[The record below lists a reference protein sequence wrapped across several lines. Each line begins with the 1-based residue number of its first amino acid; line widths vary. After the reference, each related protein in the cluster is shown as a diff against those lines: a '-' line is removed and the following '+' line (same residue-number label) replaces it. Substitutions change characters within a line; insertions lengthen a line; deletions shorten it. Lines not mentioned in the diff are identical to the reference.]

1 MAHAVLA
8 RARKALRRVYYEDNG
23 ASVTTDQDT
32 APRTYEKPSRR
43 RLSSSP
49 VPHPSRHLAILSLT
63 ALGVV
68 YGDIGTS
75 PLYALRACFNPDVG
89 LPREPATVYGVLS
102 LIVWSLILIVTVKY
116 IVVIMRL
123 DNRGEG
129 GILALLALL
138 LQKQRRGLIVA
149 LGLFGAAL
157 LYGDGMITPAIS
169 VLSAIEGL
177 EIAVPELRHLVVPA
191 TLLILVLLF
200 VCQRY
205 GTARVGGVFGPIMLV
220 WFGTI
225 GTLGGIE
232 IARSPAILLALNP
245 WYGVQLFARHGTA
258 GFLILGAVVLA
269 VTGAEALYAD
279 MGHFGR
285 RPIRLAWFV
294 IVLPALLLNYFGQ
307 AALVLRQ
314 PEAIV
319 NPFYLLA
326 PGSLLYPLLAL
337 STLATVVASQ
347 ALISGAFSLTH
358 QCVQLRYSPRVSI
371 VHTSPTE
378 PGQIYIPS
386 VNTALM
392 IGCLLLV
399 LAFRTSTAL
408 GAAYG
413 IAVTGT
419 MAITTVLFGVLAR
432 RDWRWPVWRIAAVA
446 GGFLVI
452 DLAFAAANVTK
463 IRQGGWVPL
472 AIAAGLFLLM
482 TTWNRGTELLSRW
495 LSDATV
501 PFEDFLREVEELK
514 PPRVPGTAVFLTTHV
529 EGAPLVL
536 QLHLRH
542 NKALHEELILLA
554 IVTEQVPEVEESRR
568 VKVENLTLGFHR
580 VWAHYGFMER
590 ADVEEILVHCR
601 AAGIRAPEE
610 ETTYYLGRMRLLP
623 TGRARMMRWRKRL
636 FSLMSRNASSA
647 ADFFSLPPD
656 RVVELGARVEF

>member
-1 MAHAVLA
+1 MTSD
-8 RARKALRRVYYEDNG
+8 RV
-23 ASVTTDQDT
+23 T
-32 APRTYEKPSRR
+32 AQRPSPGR
-43 RLSSSP
+43 
-49 VPHPSRHLAILSLT
+49 LAILSLT

-75 PLYALRACFNPDVG
+75 PLYAFRACFSPDVG
-89 LPREPATVYGVLS
+89 LPRDPATVYGVLS
-102 LIVWSLILIVTVKY
+102 LIIWSLILVVTVKY
-116 IVVIMRL
+116 VVVIMRL

-129 GILALLALL
+129 GILALLALV
-138 LQKQRRGLIVA
+138 LQKQRRGPIVA

-157 LYGDGMITPAIS
+157 LYGDGIITPAIS
-169 VLSAIEGL
+169 VLSAVEGL
-177 EIAVPELRHLVVPA
+177 EIAVPELSHLVVPA
-191 TLLILVLLF
+191 TLVILLLLF

-205 GTARVGGVFGPIMLV
+205 GTARVGGVFGPIMLA
-220 WFGTI
+220 WFATI
-225 GTLGGIE
+225 GSLGGME
-232 IARSPAILLALNP
+232 IARSPSVLLALNP
-245 WYGVQLFARHGTA
+245 WYGFELFARHGAA

-294 IVLPALLLNYFGQ
+294 IVLPALMLNYFGQ
-307 AALVLRQ
+307 GALVLRQ
-314 PEAIV
+314 PETIV

-326 PGSLLYPLLAL
+326 PAALLYPLVAL

-371 VHTSPTE
+371 VHTSRSE
-378 PGQIYIPS
+378 PGQIYVPA

-399 LAFRTSTAL
+399 VAFRSSTAL

-413 IAVTGT
+413 VAVTGT

-432 RDWRWPVWRIAAVA
+432 RRWRWPAWRIGAVA

-482 TTWNRGTELLSRW
+482 TTWNRGTELLGRW
-495 LSDATV
+495 LSEATV
-501 PFEDFLREVEELK
+501 PFEGFLEEIEQLK

-542 NKALHEELILLA
+542 NKALHDEVILLA
-554 IVTEQVPEVEESRR
+554 IMTEQVPEVEEGER
-568 VKVENLTLGFHR
+568 VKVEDLTLGLYR
-580 VWAHYGFMER
+580 VWARYGFMER
-590 ADVEEILVHCR
+590 ADVERILVHCR
-601 AAGIRAPEE
+601 AAGIRAEE
-610 ETTYYLGRMRLLP
+610 DETTYYLGRMRLLP
-623 TGRARMMRWRKRL
+623 TGRSRMMRWRKRL

>member
-1 MAHAVLA
+1 MT
-8 RARKALRRVYYEDNG
+8 RETET
-23 ASVTTDQDT
+23 AS
-32 APRTYEKPSRR
+32 RPSRQ
-43 RLSSSP
+43 RL
-49 VPHPSRHLAILSLT
+49 AFLSLT

-75 PLYALRACFNPDVG
+75 PLYAFKACFSPDVG
-89 LPREPATVYGVLS
+89 LPRDPATVYGVLS

-116 IVVIMRL
+116 VLVIMRL

-129 GILALLALL
+129 GIVALLALL
-138 LQKQRRGLIVA
+138 PQKRRHGLGLIVA

-157 LYGDGMITPAIS
+157 LYGDGIITPAIS
-169 VLSAIEGL
+169 VLSAVEGL
-177 EIAVPELRHLVVPA
+177 EIAVPELSHLVVPA
-191 TLLILVLLF
+191 TLAILFLLF

-220 WFGTI
+220 WFATI
-225 GTLGGIE
+225 GTLGGVE
-232 IARSPAILLALNP
+232 IARSPAVLLALNP
-245 WYGVQLFARHGTA
+245 RYGFELFARHGTA

-294 IVLPALLLNYFGQ
+294 MVLPALMLNYFGQ
-307 AALVLRQ
+307 GALVLRQ
-314 PEAIV
+314 PETIA

-326 PGSLLYPLLAL
+326 PAALLYPLLAL

-371 VHTSPTE
+371 VHTSRSE
-378 PGQIYIPS
+378 PGQIYIPA

-399 LAFRTSTAL
+399 TAFRSSTAL

-413 IAVTGT
+413 VAVTGT

-432 RDWRWPVWRIAAVA
+432 RRWRWPAWRIVAVA

-472 AIAAGLFLLM
+472 VIAAGLFLLM

-495 LSDATV
+495 LSEATV
-501 PFEDFLREVEELK
+501 PFERFLEEVEQLK

-542 NKALHEELILLA
+542 NKALHEEVILLA
-554 IVTEQVPEVEESRR
+554 IMTEQVPEVEESQRIS
-568 VKVENLTLGFHR
+568 VEVLTLGLYR

-590 ADVEEILVHCR
+590 ADVERILVHCR
-601 AAGIRAPEE
+601 AAGIRAKED

-623 TGRARMMRWRKRL
+623 TGRAPMLRWRKRL
-636 FSLMSRNASSA
+636 FGLMARNASSA

-656 RVVELGARVEF
+656 RVVEQGARVEF

>member
-1 MAHAVLA
+1 MTSD
-8 RARKALRRVYYEDNG
+8 RV
-23 ASVTTDQDT
+23 T
-32 APRTYEKPSRR
+32 AQRPSPGR
-43 RLSSSP
+43 
-49 VPHPSRHLAILSLT
+49 LAILSLT

-75 PLYALRACFNPDVG
+75 PLYAFRACFSPDVG
-89 LPREPATVYGVLS
+89 LPRDPATVYGVLS
-102 LIVWSLILIVTVKY
+102 LVIWSLILVVTVKY
-116 IVVIMRL
+116 VVVIMRL

-129 GILALLALL
+129 GILALLALV
-138 LQKQRRGLIVA
+138 LQKQRRGPIVA

-157 LYGDGMITPAIS
+157 LYGDGIITPAIS
-169 VLSAIEGL
+169 VLSAVEGL
-177 EIAVPELRHLVVPA
+177 EIAVPELSRLVVPA
-191 TLLILVLLF
+191 TLVILFLLF

-205 GTARVGGVFGPIMLV
+205 GTARVGGVFGPIMLA
-220 WFGTI
+220 WFATI
-225 GTLGGIE
+225 GSLGGME
-232 IARSPAILLALNP
+232 IARSPSVLLALNP
-245 WYGVQLFARHGTA
+245 WYGFELFARHGAA

-294 IVLPALLLNYFGQ
+294 IVLPALMLNYFGQ
-307 AALVLRQ
+307 GALVLRQ
-314 PEAIV
+314 PETIV

-326 PGSLLYPLLAL
+326 PAALLYPLVAL

-371 VHTSPTE
+371 VHTSRSE
-378 PGQIYIPS
+378 PGQIYVPA

-399 LAFRTSTAL
+399 VAFRSSTAL

-413 IAVTGT
+413 VAVTGT

-432 RDWRWPVWRIAAVA
+432 RRWRWPAWRIAAVA

-482 TTWNRGTELLSRW
+482 TTWNRGTELLGRW
-495 LSDATV
+495 LSEATV
-501 PFEDFLREVEELK
+501 PFEGFLEEIEQLK

-542 NKALHEELILLA
+542 NKALHDEVILLA
-554 IVTEQVPEVEESRR
+554 IMTEQVPEVEEGER
-568 VKVENLTLGFHR
+568 VKVEDLTLGLYR
-580 VWAHYGFMER
+580 VWARYGFMER
-590 ADVEEILVHCR
+590 ADVERILVHCR
-601 AAGIRAPEE
+601 AAGIRAEE
-610 ETTYYLGRMRLLP
+610 NETTYYLGRMRLLP
-623 TGRARMMRWRKRL
+623 TGRSRMMRWRKRL

>member
-1 MAHAVLA
+1 
-8 RARKALRRVYYEDNG
+8 
-23 ASVTTDQDT
+23 VTRDQDELG
-32 APRTYEKPSRR
+32 RPSFRR
-43 RLSSSP
+43 
-49 VPHPSRHLAILSLT
+49 LAILSLT

-75 PLYALRACFNPDVG
+75 PLYAFRACFSRDVG
-89 LPREPATVYGVLS
+89 LPHDPATVYGVLS

-116 IVVIMRL
+116 VLVIMRL

-129 GILALLALL
+129 GIVALLALL
-138 LQKQRRGLIVA
+138 PQKRRRGLIVA

-157 LYGDGMITPAIS
+157 LYGDGIITPAIS
-169 VLSAIEGL
+169 VLSAVEGL
-177 EIAVPELRHLVVPA
+177 EIAVPELSHLVVPA
-191 TLLILVLLF
+191 TLAILLLLF
-200 VCQRY
+200 VGQRY
-205 GTARVGGVFGPIMLV
+205 GTARVGAVFGPIMLA
-220 WFGTI
+220 WFATI
-225 GTLGGIE
+225 GTLGGVE

-245 WYGVQLFARHGTA
+245 WYGFELFARHGTA

-279 MGHFGR
+279 IGHFGR

-294 IVLPALLLNYFGQ
+294 MVLPALMLNYFGQ
-307 AALVLRQ
+307 GALVLRE
-314 PEAIV
+314 PETIV

-326 PGSLLYPLLAL
+326 PAALLYPLLAL

-371 VHTSPTE
+371 VHTSRSE
-378 PGQIYIPS
+378 PGQIYIPA

-392 IGCLLLV
+392 VGCLLLV
-399 LAFRTSTAL
+399 LAFRSSTAL

-413 IAVTGT
+413 VAVTGT
-419 MAITTVLFGVLAR
+419 MAITTVLFGVLAYR
-432 RDWRWPVWRIAAVA
+432 RWHWPAWRIVAVA
-446 GGFLVI
+446 GGFLAI

-495 LSDATV
+495 LSETTV
-501 PFEDFLREVEELK
+501 PFESFLEEVEQLK

-542 NKALHEELILLA
+542 NKALHEEIVLLA
-554 IVTEQVPEVEESRR
+554 IMTEQVPEVEESQR
-568 VKVENLTLGFHR
+568 VSVEDLTLGLYR

-590 ADVEEILVHCR
+590 ADVERILVHCR
-601 AAGIRAPEE
+601 AAGIRAEE
-610 ETTYYLGRMRLLP
+610 DETTYYLGRMRLLP
-623 TGRARMMRWRKRL
+623 TGLARMMRWRKRL

-647 ADFFSLPPD
+647 ADFFRLPPD

>member
-1 MAHAVLA
+1 MTSD
-8 RARKALRRVYYEDNG
+8 RV
-23 ASVTTDQDT
+23 T
-32 APRTYEKPSRR
+32 AQRPSPGR
-43 RLSSSP
+43 
-49 VPHPSRHLAILSLT
+49 LAILSLT

-75 PLYALRACFNPDVG
+75 PLYAFRACFSPDVG
-89 LPREPATVYGVLS
+89 LPRDPATVYGVLS
-102 LIVWSLILIVTVKY
+102 LVIWSLILVVTVKY
-116 IVVIMRL
+116 VVVIMRL

-129 GILALLALL
+129 GILALLALV
-138 LQKQRRGLIVA
+138 LQKQRRGPIVA

-157 LYGDGMITPAIS
+157 LYGDGIITPAIS
-169 VLSAIEGL
+169 VLSAVEGL
-177 EIAVPELRHLVVPA
+177 EIAVPELSHLVVPA
-191 TLLILVLLF
+191 TLVILFLLF

-205 GTARVGGVFGPIMLV
+205 GTARVGGVFGPIMLA
-220 WFGTI
+220 WFATI
-225 GTLGGIE
+225 GSLGGME
-232 IARSPAILLALNP
+232 IARSPSVLLALNP
-245 WYGVQLFARHGTA
+245 WYGFELFARHGAA

-294 IVLPALLLNYFGQ
+294 IVLPALMLNYFGQ
-307 AALVLRQ
+307 GALVLRQ
-314 PEAIV
+314 PETIV

-326 PGSLLYPLLAL
+326 PAALLYPLVAL

-371 VHTSPTE
+371 VHTSRSE
-378 PGQIYIPS
+378 PGQIYVPA

-399 LAFRTSTAL
+399 VAFRSSTAL

-413 IAVTGT
+413 VAVTGT

-432 RDWRWPVWRIAAVA
+432 RRWRWPAWRIAAVA

-482 TTWNRGTELLSRW
+482 TTWNRGTELLGRW
-495 LSDATV
+495 LSEATV
-501 PFEDFLREVEELK
+501 PFEGFLEEIEQLK

-542 NKALHEELILLA
+542 NKALHDEVILLA
-554 IVTEQVPEVEESRR
+554 IMTEQVPEVEEGER
-568 VKVENLTLGFHR
+568 VKVEDLTLGLYR
-580 VWAHYGFMER
+580 VWARYGFMER
-590 ADVEEILVHCR
+590 ADVERILVHCR
-601 AAGIRAPEE
+601 AAGIRAEE
-610 ETTYYLGRMRLLP
+610 NETTYYLGRMRLLP
-623 TGRARMMRWRKRL
+623 TGRSRMMRWRKRL

>member
-1 MAHAVLA
+1 MT
-8 RARKALRRVYYEDNG
+8 RETET
-23 ASVTTDQDT
+23 AS
-32 APRTYEKPSRR
+32 RPSRQ
-43 RLSSSP
+43 RL
-49 VPHPSRHLAILSLT
+49 AFLSLT

-75 PLYALRACFNPDVG
+75 PLYAFKACFSPDVG
-89 LPREPATVYGVLS
+89 LPRDPATVYGVLS

-116 IVVIMRL
+116 MLVIMRL

-129 GILALLALL
+129 GIVALLALL
-138 LQKQRRGLIVA
+138 PQKRRHGLIVA

-157 LYGDGMITPAIS
+157 LYGDGIITPAIS
-169 VLSAIEGL
+169 VLSAVEGL
-177 EIAVPELRHLVVPA
+177 EIAVPELSHLVVPA
-191 TLLILVLLF
+191 TLAILFLLF

-205 GTARVGGVFGPIMLV
+205 GTTRVGGVFGPIMLV
-220 WFGTI
+220 WFATI
-225 GTLGGIE
+225 GTLGGVE
-232 IARSPAILLALNP
+232 IARSPGVLLALNP
-245 WYGVQLFARHGTA
+245 WYGIELFARHGTT

-294 IVLPALLLNYFGQ
+294 MVLPALMLNYFGQ
-307 AALVLRQ
+307 GALLLRQ
-314 PEAIV
+314 PETIA

-326 PGSLLYPLLAL
+326 PAALLYPLIAL

-371 VHTSPTE
+371 VHTSRSE
-378 PGQIYIPS
+378 PGQIYIPA

-399 LAFRTSTAL
+399 IAFRSSTAL

-413 IAVTGT
+413 VAVTGT
-419 MAITTVLFGVLAR
+419 MAITTVLFGVLAHR
-432 RDWRWPVWRIAAVA
+432 RWRWPAWRIAAVA
-446 GGFLVI
+446 GGFLLI

-472 AIAAGLFLLM
+472 VIAAGLFLLM

-495 LSDATV
+495 LSEATV
-501 PFEDFLREVEELK
+501 PFERFLEEVEQLK

-542 NKALHEELILLA
+542 NKALHEEVILLA
-554 IVTEQVPEVEESRR
+554 IMTEQVPEVEESQR
-568 VKVENLTLGFHR
+568 VSVEDLTLGLYR
-580 VWAHYGFMER
+580 VWAHNGFMER

-601 AAGIRAPEE
+601 GAGMRAEE
-610 ETTYYLGRMRLLP
+610 DETTYYLGRMRLLP
-623 TGRARMMRWRKRL
+623 TGRAPMLRWRKRL
-636 FSLMSRNASSA
+636 FGLMARNASSA

-656 RVVELGARVEF
+656 RVVEQGTRVEF

>member
-1 MAHAVLA
+1 MTSD
-8 RARKALRRVYYEDNG
+8 RV
-23 ASVTTDQDT
+23 T
-32 APRTYEKPSRR
+32 AQRPSPGR
-43 RLSSSP
+43 
-49 VPHPSRHLAILSLT
+49 LAILSLT

-75 PLYALRACFNPDVG
+75 PLYAFRACFSPDVG
-89 LPREPATVYGVLS
+89 LPRDPATVYGVLS
-102 LIVWSLILIVTVKY
+102 LVIWSLILVVTVKY
-116 IVVIMRL
+116 VVVIMRL

-129 GILALLALL
+129 GILALLALV
-138 LQKQRRGLIVA
+138 LQKQRRGPIVA

-157 LYGDGMITPAIS
+157 LYGDGIITPAIS
-169 VLSAIEGL
+169 VLSAVEGL
-177 EIAVPELRHLVVPA
+177 EIAVPELSHLVVPA
-191 TLLILVLLF
+191 TLVILFLLF

-205 GTARVGGVFGPIMLV
+205 GTARVGGVFGPIMLA
-220 WFGTI
+220 WFATI
-225 GTLGGIE
+225 GSLGGME
-232 IARSPAILLALNP
+232 IARSPSVLLALNP
-245 WYGVQLFARHGTA
+245 WYGFELFARHGAA

-294 IVLPALLLNYFGQ
+294 IVLPALMLNYFGQ
-307 AALVLRQ
+307 GALVLRQ
-314 PEAIV
+314 PETIV

-326 PGSLLYPLLAL
+326 PAALLYPLVAL

-371 VHTSPTE
+371 VHTSRSE
-378 PGQIYIPS
+378 PGQIYVPA

-399 LAFRTSTAL
+399 VAFRSSTAL

-413 IAVTGT
+413 VAVTGT

-432 RDWRWPVWRIAAVA
+432 RRWRWPAWRIAAVA

-482 TTWNRGTELLSRW
+482 TTWNRGTELLGRW
-495 LSDATV
+495 LSEATV
-501 PFEDFLREVEELK
+501 PFEGFLEEIEQLK

-542 NKALHEELILLA
+542 NKALHDEVILLA
-554 IVTEQVPEVEESRR
+554 IMTEQVPEVEEGER
-568 VKVENLTLGFHR
+568 VKVEDLTLGLYR
-580 VWAHYGFMER
+580 VWARYGFMER
-590 ADVEEILVHCR
+590 ADVERILVHCR
-601 AAGIRAPEE
+601 AARIRAEE
-610 ETTYYLGRMRLLP
+610 NETTYYLGRMRLLP
-623 TGRARMMRWRKRL
+623 TGRSRMMRWRKRL